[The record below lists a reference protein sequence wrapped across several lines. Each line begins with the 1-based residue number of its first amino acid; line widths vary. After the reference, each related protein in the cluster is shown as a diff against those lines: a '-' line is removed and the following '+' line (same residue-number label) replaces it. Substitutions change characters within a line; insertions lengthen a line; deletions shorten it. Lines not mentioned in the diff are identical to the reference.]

1 MPSQYVILGESN
13 GGRLIRLAGA
23 ALTQITSASSQ
34 DVLLDV
40 ETWDLV
46 PAGESGDCVFRM
58 VIVTVK
64 YSNGFSI
71 EITPKVDDVALDA
84 QSFSQAGSGT
94 FPCEAYVVARGA
106 KLSVRVRQL
115 ARTGDL
121 ELVNI
126 KAAFVPLREVP

>member
-1 MPSQYVILGESN
+1 MPSQYVFLGESN

-23 ALTQITSASSQ
+23 ALTQITTASSQ

-40 ETWDLV
+40 ETWDMV

-58 VIVTVK
+58 AIVTVK

-71 EITPKVDDVALDA
+71 EVTPKVDDVELDA
-84 QSFSQAGSGT
+84 QSFSQQGSGT
-94 FPCEAYVVARGA
+94 FPCEAYVVSRGA

-126 KAAFVPLREVP
+126 KAAYVPLREVP